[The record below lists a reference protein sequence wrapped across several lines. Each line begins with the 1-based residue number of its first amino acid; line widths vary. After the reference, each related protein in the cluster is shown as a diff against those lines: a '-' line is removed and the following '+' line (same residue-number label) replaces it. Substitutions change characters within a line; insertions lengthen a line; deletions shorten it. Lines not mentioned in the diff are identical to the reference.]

1 MDKIL
6 QPLQPVLGVTGRFL
20 LGLYFVLP
28 GITKITGYGGTEQYM
43 LQHGVPLTAALLPL
57 TIILQIGGGAALI
70 LGWRTRAMALMLAG
84 MTIVINLFMHD
95 FWNVYEGLSQAHETQ
110 NFVKNLAIMA
120 GLLAL
125 AASTNAQAL
134 SPPAPPPQSVLP
146 TGRIRPRAARR
157 AVRKQ

>member
-6 QPLQPVLGVTGRFL
+6 LPLQSVLGVTGRFL

-43 LQHGVPLTAALLPL
+43 LQHGVPLTAVLLPL

-70 LGWRTRAMALMLAG
+70 LGWRTRAIALMLAG

-125 AASTNAQAL
+125 AAGPSAQAL
-134 SPPAPPPQSVLP
+134 SLD
-146 TGRIRPRAARR
+146 RR
-157 AVRKQ
+157 LNQTTA